1 MPRLSRAALS
11 LTPNLAAAAA
21 AAPPPR
27 TPCQRASVAALGV
40 VYALVLAMIC
50 AVSWQLAMGADKA
63 QIAWAIAGFFVA
75 VTVPLSLHDVN
86 MHLLH
91 FVSPLQRFYVRI
103 LLLVPLYAIES
114 WFSLRYDA
122 QSIYISTIRDLYE
135 PFVIHSFYQLMVQFL
150 GSRDALAA
158 KLIAE
163 KGAFANISMFPYGLE
178 FLRPYSCAPPD
189 RGGRLWFLFWRNGE
203 TFIYRTQVG
212 VYQYIIIKALMTVL
226 FFITSLTNTLGSSSD
241 YTAFVRDRRGR
252 AASTH
257 PRPTTTTTTTHPTRA
272 GPAFVRSY
280 PSCPHS

>member
-1 MPRLSRAALS
+1 MLEVLAPHVPQHFDGGPAPPKKPRRRKYSIATQGTPDPAQ
-11 LTPNLAAAAA
+11 PNL
-21 AAPPPR
+21 R
-27 TPCQRASVAALGV
+27 E
-40 VYALVLAMIC
+40 MKIC
-50 AVSWQLAMGADKA
+50 AGTPPSPRN
-63 QIAWAIAGFFVA
+63 IPESCS
-75 VTVPLSLHDVN
+75 T
-86 MHLLH
+86 LL
-91 FVSPLQRFYVRI
+91 
-103 LLLVPLYAIES
+103 
-114 WFSLRYDA
+114 
-122 QSIYISTIRDLYE
+122 
-135 PFVIHSFYQLMVQFL
+135 SFYQLMVQFL